1 MNPMLRISR
10 GFSTSIIHAS
20 NGSPYLFNLHN
31 QILTLREAI
40 FVAQPPLGG
49 TKATRSV
56 DGEIDDQMHSPKKES
71 ESSASE
77 RVAFDSLDMETSTE
91 LCSKVSVSEKD
102 FISLQEEY
110 NKIVRVKHKV
120 WCRSFV
126 IPETFIGLS
135 FQVHNGSK
143 FILLKITAK
152 MVGYRFG
159 EFVPTRKV
167 TAHKEVKKK

>member
-1 MNPMLRISR
+1 MNSMLRISR
-10 GFSTSIIHAS
+10 GFSTSIIHGS
-20 NGSPYLFNLHN
+20 NGSPYLLDLHN

-40 FVAQPPLGG
+40 FVAQ
-49 TKATRSV
+49 TRSV
-56 DGEIDDQMHSPKKES
+56 DGEMEDQVYSPKKES
-71 ESSASE
+71 
-77 RVAFDSLDMETSTE
+77 DSLDMETSAE
-91 LCSKVSVSEKD
+91 LASKVSVSEKD
-102 FISLQEEY
+102 FVSLQEEY
-110 NKIVRVKHKV
+110 NKIMRVKHKV

-167 TAHKEVKKK
+167 TVHKEVKKK

>member
-40 FVAQPPLGG
+40 FVAQ
-49 TKATRSV
+49 TRSV
-56 DGEIDDQMHSPKKES
+56 DGEMDDQMHSPKKES
-71 ESSASE
+71 
-77 RVAFDSLDMETSTE
+77 DSLDMETSTE
-91 LCSKVSVSEKD
+91 LASKVSVSEKD
-102 FISLQEEY
+102 FVSLQEEY

-167 TAHKEVKKK
+167 TVHKEVKKK

>member
-40 FVAQPPLGG
+40 FVAQ
-49 TKATRSV
+49 TRSV
-56 DGEIDDQMHSPKKES
+56 DGEMDDQMHSPKKES
-71 ESSASE
+71 
-77 RVAFDSLDMETSTE
+77 DSLDMETSTE
-91 LCSKVSVSEKD
+91 LASKVSVSEKD
-102 FISLQEEY
+102 FVSLQEEYNKTNIQGIIDQLEY

-167 TAHKEVKKK
+167 TVHKEVKKK

>member
-1 MNPMLRISR
+1 MNSMLRISR
-10 GFSTSIIHAS
+10 GFSTSIIHGS
-20 NGSPYLFNLHN
+20 NGSPYLLDLHN

-40 FVAQPPLGG
+40 FVAQ
-49 TKATRSV
+49 TRSV
-56 DGEIDDQMHSPKKES
+56 DGEMDDQVYSPKKES
-71 ESSASE
+71 
-77 RVAFDSLDMETSTE
+77 DSLDMETSAE
-91 LCSKVSVSEKD
+91 LASKVSVSEKD
-102 FISLQEEY
+102 FVSLQEEY

-167 TAHKEVKKK
+167 TVHKEVKKK

>member
-1 MNPMLRISR
+1 M
-10 GFSTSIIHAS
+10 
-20 NGSPYLFNLHN
+20 
-31 QILTLREAI
+31 
-40 FVAQPPLGG
+40 
-49 TKATRSV
+49 
-56 DGEIDDQMHSPKKES
+56 DDQVYSPKKES
-71 ESSASE
+71 
-77 RVAFDSLDMETSTE
+77 DSLDMETSAE
-91 LCSKVSVSEKD
+91 LASKVSVSEKD
-102 FISLQEEY
+102 FVSLQEEY
-110 NKIVRVKHKV
+110 NKIMRVKHKV

-167 TAHKEVKKK
+167 TVHKEVKKK

>member
-1 MNPMLRISR
+1 MLRISR
-10 GFSTSIIHAS
+10 GFSTSIIHGS
-20 NGSPYLFNLHN
+20 NGALVPPKGGSPYLLDLHN

-40 FVAQPPLGG
+40 FVAQ
-49 TKATRSV
+49 TRSV
-56 DGEIDDQMHSPKKES
+56 DGEMEDQVYSPKKES
-71 ESSASE
+71 
-77 RVAFDSLDMETSTE
+77 DSLDMETSAE
-91 LCSKVSVSEKD
+91 LASKVSVSEKD
-102 FISLQEEY
+102 FVSLQEEY
-110 NKIVRVKHKV
+110 NKIMRVKHKV

-126 IPETFIGLS
+126 IPETFIDLS

-167 TAHKEVKKK
+167 TVHKEVKNK

>member
-1 MNPMLRISR
+1 MLRISR
-10 GFSTSIIHAS
+10 GFSTSIIHGS
-20 NGSPYLFNLHN
+20 NGSPYLLDLHN

-40 FVAQPPLGG
+40 FVAQ
-49 TKATRSV
+49 TRSV
-56 DGEIDDQMHSPKKES
+56 DGEMEDQVYSPKKES
-71 ESSASE
+71 
-77 RVAFDSLDMETSTE
+77 DSLDMETSAE
-91 LCSKVSVSEKD
+91 LASKVSVSEKD
-102 FISLQEEY
+102 FVSLQEEY
-110 NKIVRVKHKV
+110 NKIMRVKHKV

-167 TAHKEVKKK
+167 TVHKEVKKK

>member
-40 FVAQPPLGG
+40 FVAQ
-49 TKATRSV
+49 TRSV
-56 DGEIDDQMHSPKKES
+56 DGEMDDQMHSPKKES

-77 RVAFDSLDMETSTE
+77 RVAFDSLDMEISTE
-91 LCSKVSVSEKD
+91 LASKVSVSEKD
-102 FISLQEEY
+102 FVSLQEEY

-167 TAHKEVKKK
+167 TVHKEVKKK

>member
-40 FVAQPPLGG
+40 FVAQ
-49 TKATRSV
+49 TRSV
-56 DGEIDDQMHSPKKES
+56 DGEMDDQMHSPKKES

-91 LCSKVSVSEKD
+91 LASKVSVSEKD
-102 FISLQEEY
+102 FVSLQEEY

-167 TAHKEVKKK
+167 TVHKEVKKK

>member
-1 MNPMLRISR
+1 MLRISR
-10 GFSTSIIHAS
+10 GFSTSIIHGS
-20 NGSPYLFNLHN
+20 NGSPYLLDLHN

-40 FVAQPPLGG
+40 FVAQ
-49 TKATRSV
+49 TRSV
-56 DGEIDDQMHSPKKES
+56 DGEMDDQVYSPKKES
-71 ESSASE
+71 
-77 RVAFDSLDMETSTE
+77 DSLDMETSAE
-91 LCSKVSVSEKD
+91 LASKVSVSEKD
-102 FISLQEEY
+102 FVSLQEEY
-110 NKIVRVKHKV
+110 NKIMRVKHKV

-167 TAHKEVKKK
+167 TVHKEVKKK

>member
-1 MNPMLRISR
+1 MLRISR
-10 GFSTSIIHAS
+10 GFSTSIIHGS
-20 NGSPYLFNLHN
+20 NGSPYLLDLHN

-40 FVAQPPLGG
+40 FVAQ
-49 TKATRSV
+49 TRSV
-56 DGEIDDQMHSPKKES
+56 DGEMDDQVYSPKKES
-71 ESSASE
+71 
-77 RVAFDSLDMETSTE
+77 DSLDMETSAE
-91 LCSKVSVSEKD
+91 LASKVSVSEKD
-102 FISLQEEY
+102 FVSLQEEY

-167 TAHKEVKKK
+167 TVHKEVKKK

>member
-1 MNPMLRISR
+1 MNSMLRISR
-10 GFSTSIIHAS
+10 GFSTSIIHGS
-20 NGSPYLFNLHN
+20 NGSPYLLDLHN

-40 FVAQPPLGG
+40 FVAQ
-49 TKATRSV
+49 TRSV
-56 DGEIDDQMHSPKKES
+56 DGEMDDQVYSPKKES
-71 ESSASE
+71 
-77 RVAFDSLDMETSTE
+77 DSLDMETSAE
-91 LCSKVSVSEKD
+91 LASKVSVSEKD
-102 FISLQEEY
+102 FVSLQEEY
-110 NKIVRVKHKV
+110 NKIMRVKHKV

-167 TAHKEVKKK
+167 TVHKEVKKK